1 MILLLAPHN
10 ARKKKK
16 KKRFSLEV
24 WTKKPGNKL
33 GNAMPV
39 TRLKPFTGIPA
50 LDTVQSNLPAPY
62 SFFYSN
68 LMSEKRLPARQATF
82 IKIPEEHFI
91 SLFPSAQ
98 SVSST
103 FLALAPRLLAL
114 VLVPV
119 LPGLVP
125 SALISSPKL

>member
-1 MILLLAPHN
+1 MVLLLAPHN
-10 ARKKKK
+10 ARKEK

-24 WTKKPGNKL
+24 WTKKPGNRL

-39 TRLKPFTGIPA
+39 TRLKPLTGIPA

-68 LMSEKRLPARQATF
+68 SMSEKRLPARQATF
-82 IKIPEEHFI
+82 IKIPEEHVI

-103 FLALAPRLLAL
+103 FLALAPSLLAL
-114 VLVPV
+114 VLVPA